1 MSTSD
6 PFLQQRI
13 LDLTDTAMQRK
24 LRKLAPMP
32 VGAVFLPWPGMTEDE
47 AREQLRTMKELGRP
61 GLKQTMG
68 SKEWPTERIYRVDC
82 GDEGI
87 YPFWYAEAGWED
99 ITPDLL
105 TKLGLADMDIDEA
118 MEHPVMLAY
127 QKEIINQQIE
137 TDLADRQARRA
148 KQSVKLADEDK
159 NKSLE
164 EIRARQYVTPGVR
177 TLVTRGEW
185 HEVYPTLIK
194 WLKKEYGSVEG
205 LKEAWNSMAH
215 ATLV

>member
-47 AREQLRTMKELGRP
+47 AREQLRTMKELGFTC
-61 GLKQTMG
+61 LKQTMG
-68 SKEWPTERIYRVDC
+68 SKEWPTERIYRVAL
-82 GDEGI
+82 DEGI

-105 TKLGLADMDIDEA
+105 TKLGLAADMDIDEA

-137 TDLADRQARRA
+137 TDLADRQARQA

-164 EIRARQYVTPGVR
+164 EIRARQYVTPGV
-177 TLVTRGEW
+177 VGNVKG
-185 HEVYPTLIK
+185 HEIDPSLYPNLIK

-205 LKEAWNSMAH
+205 LKEA
-215 ATLV
+215 